1 MTPNAENYKRDPQYL
16 REMIKRAG
24 ISQRQ
29 AARLIGIDERLMRA
43 YLADPSLKSAR
54 EAPYAVQF
62 CLETLADNNTYR
74 CMICGYDKGDDWL
87 DDGETCPK
95 CKLVQ

>member
-1 MTPNAENYKRDPQYL
+1 MRPNAENYKRDPQYL
-16 REMIKRAG
+16 RGLIEKAG

-43 YLADPSLKSAR
+43 YLANPALRSSR

-62 CLETLADNNTYR
+62 CLESLAED
-74 CMICGYDKGDDWL
+74 
-87 DDGETCPK
+87 
-95 CKLVQ
+95 

>member
-1 MTPNAENYKRDPQYL
+1 MKPNAENYKRDPQYL
-16 REMIKRAG
+16 RTLIERAG

-43 YLADPSLKSAR
+43 YLADPAIRSAR

-62 CLETLADNNTYR
+62 CLECLA
-74 CMICGYDKGDDWL
+74 G
-87 DDGETCPK
+87 
-95 CKLVQ
+95 